1 MDSFFLGGRGRGRGT
16 TRASTDESFSQ
27 ETCGFKQ
34 PHFLCYIGH
43 DRDTKI
49 KTDTQ
54 IVNVKSESKL
64 ILKPKRTTTFD
75 HKILTAGFV
84 TNTSI
89 RSVDSSYSYNSLTCQ
104 FIDLSTPHHTSV

>member
-1 MDSFFLGGRGRGRGT
+1 M
-16 TRASTDESFSQ
+16 
-27 ETCGFKQ
+27 
-34 PHFLCYIGH
+34 
-43 DRDTKI
+43 

-75 HKILTAGFV
+75 HKILTAGVV

-89 RSVDSSYSYNSLTCQ
+89 RSVDSSYSDSSYSLKKRN
-104 FIDLSTPHHTSV
+104 